1 MNKYACACIQWY
13 TYVSIWRCCAI
24 CREFASH
31 SPTAFIYWE
40 FLECAVSVS
49 WSQSRGHGCTVFFS
63 FFLCSHARLC
73 EHRDM
78 HMRVMHI
85 TCRLH
90 TSSPLRNVLCVYS
103 VCVFN
108 ACMPI
113 RAQIRNYWGRIR
125 NFVMR
130 SEICNNYEFF
140 VMVGSSVC
148 VDPRGVGGG
157 GGGID
162 TIASNIWTPGIKL
175 IIYTYFDIIQ
185 VLQTQNLNPYVHKC
199 IFLNVHAVS

>member
-1 MNKYACACIQWY
+1 MVHVRKYTEVLCHMSWIRLSLSNGIHILR
-13 TYVSIWRCCAI
+13 VVRVRCE
-24 CREFASH
+24 RLMESK
-31 SPTAFIYWE
+31 
-40 FLECAVSVS
+40 S
-49 WSQSRGHGCTVFFS
+49 WSWMRCFFVFV
-63 FFLCSHARLC
+63 LCSRARLC

-113 RAQIRNYWGRIR
+113 RTQIRNYWGHIR

-130 SEICNNYEFF
+130 SEIRNNYEFF
-140 VMVGSSVC
+140 VMVGSSVK
-148 VDPRGVGGG
+148 
-157 GGGID
+157 
-162 TIASNIWTPGIKL
+162 TLKL
-175 IIYTYFDIIQ
+175 AISGFWIQTLHMYTYTSSKFQ
-185 VLQTQNLNPYVHKC
+185 
-199 IFLNVHAVS
+199 FLHFRTPSKLLHTVQYRNKH

>member
-1 MNKYACACIQWY
+1 MNTYACACIQWY
-13 TYVSIWRCCAI
+13 TYVSTRRCCAI

-49 WSQSRGHGCTVFFS
+49 WSQSRDHGCAVFFS
-63 FFLCSHARLC
+63 SFLCSHARLC

-85 TCRLH
+85 TFRLH

-113 RAQIRNYWGRIR
+113 RAQIRNYRGRIR

-130 SEICNNYEFF
+130 SEIRNNYEFF
-140 VMVGSSVC
+140 VMVGSSAPP
-148 VDPRGVGGG
+148 PRHF
-157 GGGID
+157 
-162 TIASNIWTPGIKL
+162 S
-175 IIYTYFDIIQ
+175 Q
-185 VLQTQNLNPYVHKC
+185 
-199 IFLNVHAVS
+199 